1 VNGSTVQSQSKWGTA
16 AGELAKLPAF
26 VRRDFLIAWS
36 YRVAFV
42 GDIAGLVFGLVVFY
56 FVGQMIDPST
66 VPSYAGG
73 RPTYLE
79 WVVVGVAM
87 GAFISLGL
95 GRVMAAIRSEQ
106 MTGTLESLLMTPTA
120 TATIQV
126 GSAIYDLVYVP
137 LRTALFL
144 LLAAIIFDLDYDA
157 GGVLRAAVVL
167 LAFVPFVWGL
177 GILSAAGVLTLRR
190 GAGVVGLGTAL
201 LTLASGA
208 YFPVELLPS
217 WLEATAAV
225 NPIAVTLEGMRET
238 LIGDADWSD
247 VARDVV
253 VLVPAALLALTLGI
267 AAFRIA
273 LRRER
278 RKGTMGLY

>member
-1 VNGSTVQSQSKWGTA
+1 VTEATVEREGRLA
-16 AGELAKLPAF
+16 VARGELAKLPAF

-36 YRVAFV
+36 YRVAFL
-42 GDIAGLVFGLVVFY
+42 GDIVGLVFGLIVFY
-56 FVGQMIDPST
+56 FVGKMVDPST

-120 TATIQV
+120 TTTIQI
-126 GSAIYDLVYVP
+126 GSAVYDLAYVP
-137 LRTALFL
+137 LRTAVFLVVATLLFG
-144 LLAAIIFDLDYDA
+144 LDYDA
-157 GGVLRAAVVL
+157 GGVLRATIILV
-167 LAFVPFVWGL
+167 AFIPFVWGL
-177 GILSAAGVLTLRR
+177 GVLSAAGVLTLRR
-190 GAGVVGLGTAL
+190 GAGLVGLGTAL

-208 YFPVELLPS
+208 YFPVELLPD
-217 WLEATAAV
+217 WIEETAKY

-238 LIGDADWSD
+238 LIGGAGWDEVWSD
-247 VARDVV
+247 VAV
-253 VLVPAALLALTLGI
+253 VLPAAVLALAVGI
-267 AAFRIA
+267 GAFKLA

>member
-1 VNGSTVQSQSKWGTA
+1 VTEATVERESRLAVAT
-16 AGELAKLPAF
+16 GELAKLPAF

-36 YRVAFV
+36 YRVAFL
-42 GDIAGLVFGLVVFY
+42 GDIVGLVFGLIVFY
-56 FVGQMIDPST
+56 FVGKMVDPST
-66 VPSYAGG
+66 VPSYAGD

-120 TATIQV
+120 TTTIQI
-126 GSAIYDLVYVP
+126 GSAVYDLAYVP
-137 LRTALFL
+137 LRTAVFLVVATLLFG
-144 LLAAIIFDLDYDA
+144 LDYDA
-157 GGVLRAAVVL
+157 GGVLRATIILV
-167 LAFVPFVWGL
+167 AFIPFVWGL
-177 GILSAAGVLTLRR
+177 GVLSAAGVLTLRR
-190 GAGVVGLGTAL
+190 GAGLVGLGTAL

-208 YFPVELLPS
+208 YFPVELLPD
-217 WLEATAAV
+217 WIEETAKY

-238 LIGDADWSD
+238 LIGGAGWDEVWSD
-247 VARDVV
+247 VAV
-253 VLVPAALLALTLGI
+253 VLPAAVLALAVGI
-267 AAFRIA
+267 GAFKLA

>member
-1 VNGSTVQSQSKWGTA
+1 VTEATVEREGRLA
-16 AGELAKLPAF
+16 VARGELAKLPAF

-36 YRVAFV
+36 YRVAFL
-42 GDIAGLVFGLVVFY
+42 GDIVGLVFGLIVFY
-56 FVGQMIDPST
+56 FVGKMVDPST
-66 VPSYAGG
+66 VPSYAGD

-120 TATIQV
+120 TTTIQI
-126 GSAIYDLVYVP
+126 GSAVYDLAYVP
-137 LRTALFL
+137 LRTAVFLVVATLLFG
-144 LLAAIIFDLDYDA
+144 LDYDA
-157 GGVLRAAVVL
+157 GGVLRATIILV
-167 LAFVPFVWGL
+167 AFIPFVWGL
-177 GILSAAGVLTLRR
+177 GVLSAAGVLTLRR
-190 GAGVVGLGTAL
+190 GAGLVGLGTAL

-208 YFPVELLPS
+208 YFPVELLPD
-217 WLEATAAV
+217 WIEETAKY

-238 LIGDADWSD
+238 LIGGAGWDEVWSD
-247 VARDVV
+247 VAV
-253 VLVPAALLALTLGI
+253 VLPAAVLALAVGI
-267 AAFRIA
+267 GAFKLA

>member
-1 VNGSTVQSQSKWGTA
+1 VIERAAEDGRLAVV
-16 AGELAKLPAF
+16 AGELVKLPAF

-42 GDIAGLVFGLVVFY
+42 GDLVGLVFGLIVFY
-56 FVGQMIDPST
+56 FVGKMIDPAT
-66 VPSYAGG
+66 VPAYAGN
-73 RPTYLE
+73 RPSYLE

-87 GAFISLGL
+87 GAFVSLGL

-106 MTGTLESLLMTPTA
+106 MTGTLESLLMTPTS
-120 TATIQV
+120 TATVQV

-137 LRTALFL
+137 IRTALFL
-144 LLAAIIFDLDYDA
+144 VLAAILFDLDYAA
-157 GGVLRAAVVL
+157 GGILRAAMVL
-167 LAFVPFVWGL
+167 VAFVPFVWGL

-190 GAGVVGLGTAL
+190 GAGIVGVGTAL

-208 YFPVELLPS
+208 YFPIALLPD
-217 WLEATAAV
+217 WIEATADF
-225 NPIAVTLEGMRET
+225 NPIAVALEGMREA
-238 LIGDADWSD
+238 LIGGATWSD
-247 VARDVV
+247 IASDIA
-253 VLVPAALLALTLGI
+253 VLVPAALIALAVGI
-267 AAFRIA
+267 AAFKIA